1 MREREGKEIMK
12 RRERQGGK
20 QGVFRQITCTKWGEK
35 THEIYLISYR
45 R

>member
-12 RRERQGGK
+12 RRDRQKGK
-20 QGVFRQITCTKWGEK
+20 QGVFRQITCTKWEK
-35 THEIYLISYR
+35 THEIYLILYR